1 MIDCAEYKIRL
12 TGVRFRARH
21 GVTDSERELPQDF
34 LADVEITLPT
44 AALPGT
50 DQLRDVFDYDR
61 FASLIVEVGTSQA
74 FRLLESLGA
83 RVIERV
89 LEATPAT
96 RVCVSITKLRPPTTS
111 SVDAVSVELV
121 GRRG

>member
-12 TGVRFRARH
+12 VGVRFRARH
-21 GVTDSERELPQDF
+21 GVSDSERDLPQDF
-34 LADVEITLPT
+34 LADVEVTLPAATLPT
-44 AALPGT
+44 S
-50 DQLRDVFDYDR
+50 DHLREVFDYDR

-74 FRLLESLGA
+74 FRLLESLGT

-96 RVCVSITKLRPPTTS
+96 RVSVSITKLRPPTTS

-121 GRRG
+121 GRRA

>member
-1 MIDCAEYKIRL
+1 MVDCAEYKIRL
-12 TGVRFRARH
+12 SGVRFRARH
-21 GVTDSERELPQDF
+21 GVSDSERQLPQDF

-44 AALPGT
+44 ATLPT
-50 DQLRDVFDYDR
+50 SDHLREVFDYDR
-61 FASLIVEVGTSQA
+61 FASLIVEVGTSQE

-96 RVCVSITKLRPPTTS
+96 RVSVSITKLRPPTTS

-121 GRRG
+121 AHRP